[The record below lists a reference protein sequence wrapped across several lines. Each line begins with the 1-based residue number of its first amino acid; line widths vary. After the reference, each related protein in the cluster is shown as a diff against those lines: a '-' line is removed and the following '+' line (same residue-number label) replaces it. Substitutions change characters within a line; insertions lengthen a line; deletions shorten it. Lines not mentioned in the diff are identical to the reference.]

1 MSDSTNGFATNSV
14 LFLCTGNY
22 YRSRFAELLFNYL
35 APLSCLDWQA
45 TSRGIAIELGVD
57 NIGPIS
63 PFILEGLALRGVQ
76 LDREIRFPLPLE
88 EKDLATANRII
99 ALKQDEH
106 LPMLQ
111 RKFHHWVERTEFW
124 QVPDIDGVDP
134 TVALPQIERHV
145 HELVQSLCKMRGLT

>member
-1 MSDSTNGFATNSV
+1 LKNNERYIGLVFSKIPNPQVVKERYSV

-35 APLSCLDWQA
+35 TPLSCLDWQA
-45 TSRGIAIELGVD
+45 TSRGLAIELGVN

-63 PFILEGLALRGVQ
+63 PFTLERLALRGVQ

-88 EKDLATANRII
+88 EKDLAKANRII

-111 RKFHHWVERTEFW
+111 RKFPRWVERTEFW
-124 QVPDIDGVDP
+124 QVHDIDVADP
-134 TVALPQIERHV
+134 TVALP
-145 HELVQSLCKMRGLT
+145 